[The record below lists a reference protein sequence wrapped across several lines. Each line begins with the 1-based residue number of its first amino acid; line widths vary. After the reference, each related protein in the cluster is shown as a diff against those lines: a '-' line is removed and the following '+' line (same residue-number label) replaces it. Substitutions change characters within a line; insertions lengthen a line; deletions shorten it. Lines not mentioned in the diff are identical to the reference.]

1 MKNIKLYLSIA
12 VLAALCFLSTPSQA
26 QIIKG
31 EVFAGGSVSQVDGDF
46 CYGYKR
52 VNPQLGAGALVPL
65 TNWLD
70 VALEVMYNP
79 KGALKK
85 DSIVYNS
92 SFNGRYELKFDYVE
106 VPVMFYFTDKQKYT
120 VGIGAAFGRLVGFS
134 EKVHGHETDTR
145 IGDGKLRWKD
155 GYEVEGVDLGYL
167 RDEED
172 LNNAIFYDST
182 GQLMLQNSN
191 SYKKN
196 DFSFCADLRIRVW
209 EGLHAQIRY
218 QYSIVPIRTCL
229 FSSNAGANPIRLQY
243 NNQIAL
249 RLTDIFGEDRSR
261 INKEN
266 GKRKN

>member
-1 MKNIKLYLSIA
+1 M
-12 VLAALCFLSTPSQA
+12 CFLGLDSYA

-52 VNPQLGAGALVPL
+52 VNPQIGAGALVPV
-65 TNWLD
+65 TNWMD

-79 KGALKK
+79 KGALKR

-92 SFNGRYELKFDYVE
+92 SFVGRYELKFDYVE
-106 VPVMFYFTDKQKYT
+106 VPLMVYFTDKQRYT

-134 EKVHGHETDTR
+134 EKVHGQETETR

-155 GYEVEGVDLGYL
+155 GYEVENVDLGYI
-167 RDEED
+167 RDEDD

-182 GQLMLQNSN
+182 GQILLQNSN

-196 DFSFCADLRIRVW
+196 DFSVCADLRVRVW
-209 EGLHAQIRY
+209 EGLHAQLRY
-218 QYSIVPIRTCL
+218 QYSMVPIRTCL
-229 FSSNAGANPIRLQY
+229 FTSNAGANPIRMQY

-249 RLTDIFGEDRSR
+249 RLTYIFGEDRSR
-261 INKEN
+261 KVRGE
-266 GKRKN
+266 R

>member
-1 MKNIKLYLSIA
+1 MKHYNFFLIGALL
-12 VLAALCFLSTPSQA
+12 LAAFVNPLDA

-52 VNPQLGAGALVPL
+52 VNPQVGAGALVPI

-92 SFNGRYELKFDYVE
+92 SFNGRYDLKFDYIE
-106 VPVMFYFTDKQKYT
+106 IPLMFYFTDKERYT
-120 VGIGAAFGRLVGFS
+120 AGIGASFGRLVGFS
-134 EKVHGHETDTR
+134 EKLYGQETDTR
-145 IGDGKLRWKD
+145 IGDGKLRWKE
-155 GYEVEGVDLGYL
+155 GYENDMDLGFI

-172 LNNAIFYDST
+172 LNNPIFYDST
-182 GQLMLQNSN
+182 GQLLIQNSN

-196 DFSFCADLRIRVW
+196 DFSVCADLRIRIW

-229 FSSNAGANPIRLQY
+229 FSSNAGGTPVRLQY

-249 RLTDIFGEDRSR
+249 RLTYIFGEDRSKLNR
-261 INKEN
+261 KEV
-266 GKRKN
+266 KKER